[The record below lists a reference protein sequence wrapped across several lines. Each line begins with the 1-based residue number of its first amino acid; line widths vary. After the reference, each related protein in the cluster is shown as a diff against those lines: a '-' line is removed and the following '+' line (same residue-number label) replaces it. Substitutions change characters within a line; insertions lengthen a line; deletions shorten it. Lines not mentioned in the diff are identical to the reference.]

1 MPGTVATVFAGEEHG
16 LSKSADALFNIG
28 PFPVTNSILMT
39 WIVSAVLI
47 LALRFIVGRPQ
58 LIPSRGQAVVE
69 NLLDGVRN
77 LTAPVVGAKVA
88 RYTFPLLIGFFT
100 YILIQNWSSLLPG
113 VGTFMSKN
121 ATTGE
126 WHPLVRAANADL
138 NGTLALA
145 AVGIVAWLY
154 FIFRYAGLK
163 VILKDVF
170 GNKATKGEVNSILY
184 KILFVVFFL
193 IGFIELITMAFRPVS
208 LSLRLFGNAFGG
220 EYIIHTMSAITRWG
234 LPVPFYLL
242 ECLVGLI
249 QALVFTL
256 LISVYIGLLCNHEG
270 GDHKDHDDEKAAH

>member
-1 MPGTVATVFAGEEHG
+1 
-16 LSKSADALFNIG
+16 
-28 PFPVTNSILMT
+28 
-39 WIVSAVLI
+39 
-47 LALRFIVGRPQ
+47 
-58 LIPSRGQAVVE
+58 
-69 NLLDGVRN
+69 
-77 LTAPVVGAKVA
+77 
-88 RYTFPLLIGFFT
+88 
-100 YILIQNWSSLLPG
+100 
-113 VGTFMSKN
+113 MSKN